1 MEQAQ
6 AFDPAAVARAM
17 QMAEAAAQSN
27 NLVEDGLTALSPP
40 PSQHPIAWVDSWG
53 QVWPHEPGA
62 PLHMHIEYLFNKEQV
77 QAAIQASRGI
87 IAVNTVPSYLVPQV
101 TGEAPPPA
109 QPVVNAVTAR
119 HAAMARMAMMQT
131 FNNPAG
137 AAVRV
142 D

>member
-1 MEQAQ
+1 
-6 AFDPAAVARAM
+6 
-17 QMAEAAAQSN
+17 
-27 NLVEDGLTALSPP
+27 
-40 PSQHPIAWVDSWG
+40 
-53 QVWPHEPGA
+53 
-62 PLHMHIEYLFNKEQV
+62 MHIEYLFNKEQV